1 MQNSWSYLGREGMD
15 KVVAEMDRAV
25 VVARA
30 AAAMVVVAKVA
41 VVVVKVAAEEDE
53 MIAIETRNKEIVI
66 QDQSAEAMAT
76 PDNAVEDQELEV
88 EDERVVASMQQ

>member
-1 MQNSWSYLGREGMD
+1 MRNTWRYFGREGLD
-15 KVVAEMDRAV
+15 KVVAETDRAV
-25 VVARA
+25 VVAM
-30 AAAMVVVAKVA
+30 AAAMGVVAKVA
-41 VVVVKVAAEEDE
+41 VVVVKVVAEEDE

>member
-1 MQNSWSYLGREGMD
+1 MQYSWRYLGREGLD
-15 KVVAEMDRAV
+15 KVVAETDRAV

-53 MIAIETRNKEIVI
+53 MMAIETRSKEIVI
-66 QDQSAEAMAT
+66 QDQSAGAMAT

-88 EDERVVASMQQ
+88 EDDRVVALMQQ